1 MDAAGSLVKN
11 EAMDKNEPQIEI
23 RIQTEPIDVKAEYD
37 AVAAPES
44 GGRCVFTGC
53 VRPEEEGRVID
64 HLDYE
69 HYAGMAEKELRRLA
83 EEACRKWGLNALRFV
98 HRVGPVEVGVE
109 SVVIVTAA
117 GHRAECFESAR
128 FMIEELK
135 KKVPIWKAAPDG

>member
-1 MDAAGSLVKN
+1 MIPPNPKI
-11 EAMDKNEPQIEI
+11 QI
-23 RIQTEPIDVKAEYD
+23 RIQRDPVDVAAEYA

-53 VRPEEEGRVID
+53 VRPEESGRTIT

-69 HYAGMAEKELRRLA
+69 HYPGMAESELEKLA
-83 EEACRKWGLNALRFV
+83 QEACRRWGLNALRLV
-98 HRVGPVEVGVE
+98 HRVGRIPVGEE

-117 GHRAECFESAR
+117 GHRAEAFEAAR

-135 KKVPIWKAAPDG
+135 KKVPIWKAAPEA